1 MDSLRM
7 AQRTIKG
14 CVPLVNVTTAPQNSS
29 HGSKAFGKRH
39 QLHVKLMPIASHGG
53 KESAAYDY
61 V

>member
-1 MDSLRM
+1 L
-7 AQRTIKG
+7 T
-14 CVPLVNVTTAPQNSS
+14 PLFNFFQ
-29 HGSKAFGKRH
+29 GSKAFGKRH